1 MHVLAYEHLKRGSMP
16 MSRLFKVVV
25 SLTPLMSSLVDMYAK
40 CGSMDNACRVF
51 NRMLLHNVVSWNV
64 MIFGHVKCGQGQK
77 ALELF
82 RQMQQ
87 AGVEPAALIFVGV
100 LNACSSIVA
109 LEEGRHVHDQVI
121 ASGWESDVFVGSSLV
136 DMYAKCGSLEDAQ
149 RVFSK
154 MPTQDAV
161 TWIVMILGHVKCGQG
176 QKALELFRKMQQEG
190 VRPDSVTFVGVLNA
204 CASIVALEE
213 GRHVHEQIIET
224 GCNSDVFVGSSLVDI
239 YAKCGSMENAESI
252 QQDVVLRC
260 GYLDHHDIRT
270 CEM

>member
-1 MHVLAYEHLKRGSMP
+1 
-16 MSRLFKVVV
+16 
-25 SLTPLMSSLVDMYAK
+25 
-40 CGSMDNACRVF
+40 
-51 NRMLLHNVVSWNV
+51 

-239 YAKCGSMENAESI
+239 YAKCGSMEDAESI